1 MVFLPPNHSGLGGIR
16 GLMLPT
22 YARLT
27 ARRTYSLRM
36 AQFWDAYLLAKNCKL
51 GNLSKFCL
59 TMADLTLPARGIV
72 PNGDLYHLP
81 AEASLLPAK
90 RAGLSALS
98 TEICPATTHAART
111 FFGPPKNQNQT
122 EKVLTRGGVAP
133 PD

>member
-1 MVFLPPNHSGLGGIR
+1 MQFFLATTYVSRHRAETRLVVYLPPSHSGLGGLR

-36 AQFWDAYLLAKNCKL
+36 AHFWDAYLLAHIVQVWQFAKI
-51 GNLSKFCL
+51 CL
-59 TMADLTLPARGIV
+59 TMADLTLPIRGIV

-90 RAGLSALS
+90 ASGSQ
-98 TEICPATTHAART
+98 CPQH
-111 FFGPPKNQNQT
+111 
-122 EKVLTRGGVAP
+122 
-133 PD
+133 